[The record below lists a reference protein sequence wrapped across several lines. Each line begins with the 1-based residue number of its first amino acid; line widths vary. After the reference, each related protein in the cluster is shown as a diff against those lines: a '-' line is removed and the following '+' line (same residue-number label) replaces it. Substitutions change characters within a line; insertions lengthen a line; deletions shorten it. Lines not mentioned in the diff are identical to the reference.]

1 MIGWLT
7 VIAIPMYHE
16 TNPTPIIPN
25 TIPTVPCPISATNNC
40 GYRLDNSTQVS

>member
-1 MIGWLT
+1 M

-25 TIPTVPCPISATNNC
+25 TIPTIPYTTSTINNC